1 MSCRF
6 ELSPSPG
13 QHLQQAPRKHFPYRY
28 LHVPSHCWDSLNSDL
43 SHCDWS
49 FLRPGNSPT
58 VDDAVDRFSIVLEQ
72 TFQHH
77 LADFSTHSCRSNTRT
92 SSVTSNPPWLS
103 TVLVSAVKRKRDLF
117 SVSRKFPTPVNMEAY
132 RVQRN
137 FVKYLSRKTYRSY
150 ISSLSATIS
159 SPNRPSLYQ
168 FIRTQRPSVS
178 RAPIQCLI
186 DPDGNRQSEA
196 KSIADTLNKQFV
208 SPGLPDDPN
217 WVIPPLHPAPELR
230 APLLEVF
237 TTTGVVRKQLKR
249 LKSCK
254 SPGKG
259 GIPNEVLKLLVPSLS
274 YPLCLLFNLSYRAG
288 VFPSAWK
295 SATVVPIFNPRT
307 ATTFS
312 TPRTAKRCHLTPAY
326 ISMSKTYDIVYYSF
340 CFQCWLSLAAFM
352 MYTTLWDSPRHYCW
366 LCATKIQCTRI
377 GNCEG

>member
-1 MSCRF
+1 M
-6 ELSPSPG
+6 
-13 QHLQQAPRKHFPYRY
+13 
-28 LHVPSHCWDSLNSDL
+28 
-43 SHCDWS
+43 
-49 FLRPGNSPT
+49 
-58 VDDAVDRFSIVLEQ
+58 
-72 TFQHH
+72 
-77 LADFSTHSCRSNTRT
+77 
-92 SSVTSNPPWLS
+92 TSNPPWVS

-117 SVSRKFPTPVNMEAY
+117 SVSRKFPTPVNMEVY

-168 FIRTQRPSVS
+168 FIRPQRPSVS

-186 DPDGNRQSEA
+186 DPDGNSQSEA

-254 SPGKG
+254 SPGKD
-259 GIPNEVLKLLVPSLS
+259 GIPNEVLKVLVPSLS
-274 YPLCLLFNLSYRAG
+274 YPLCLLFIFLFYFLYESPLYSRICARSGGGARLLCRPQRSRRLLSYRAG

-295 SATVVPIFNPRT
+295 SAIVVAIFKKGQRSQAVNYRPISLLPTISKVCERIFYE
-307 ATTFS
+307 ALY
-312 TPRTAKRCHLTPAY
+312 HHVTPA
-326 ISMSKTYDIVYYSF
+326 
-340 CFQCWLSLAAFM
+340 LSSA
-352 MYTTLWDSPRHYCW
+352 
-366 LCATKIQCTRI
+366 
-377 GNCEG
+377 

>member
-1 MSCRF
+1 M
-6 ELSPSPG
+6 
-13 QHLQQAPRKHFPYRY
+13 
-28 LHVPSHCWDSLNSDL
+28 
-43 SHCDWS
+43 
-49 FLRPGNSPT
+49 
-58 VDDAVDRFSIVLEQ
+58 
-72 TFQHH
+72 
-77 LADFSTHSCRSNTRT
+77 
-92 SSVTSNPPWLS
+92 TSNPPWVS

-254 SPGKG
+254 SPGKTVFQMKSLNCWCLPCR
-259 GIPNEVLKLLVPSLS
+259 IPCACSSTCHIVLESSHLRGNLLLLCRYLRKDNAPKLLITGPSPS
-274 YPLCLLFNLSYRAG
+274 YQLYPRSVNASSMNLSTTMSPL
-288 VFPSAWK
+288 PSPLHNPA
-295 SATVVPIFNPRT
+295 SVVATQ
-307 ATTFS
+307 
-312 TPRTAKRCHLTPAY
+312 L
-326 ISMSKTYDIVYYSF
+326 
-340 CFQCWLSLAAFM
+340 
-352 MYTTLWDSPRHYCW
+352 
-366 LCATKIQCTRI
+366 LC
-377 GNCEG
+377 N